1 MPVSVI
7 ANRVLVYLFGN
18 DVTNVRYKPQV
29 DEQLCWCRKYE
40 AFYFIFDIHVVL
52 LCIFAIT
59 IGLELLLVRR

>member
-7 ANRVLVYLFGN
+7 ANRVLIYLFGN
-18 DVTNVRYKPQV
+18 VTNARYKPQV
-29 DEQLCWCRKYE
+29 DEQLRWCRKYE